1 MQIPIIRDGKHLLPS
16 NKKKRFCCFIGTNN
30 VIDLTSLSLSLRWSH
45 LVTQG
50 RMILKERMI
59 IIKSASL
66 SFFSPDPYAAGKSIM
81 TTH

>member
-1 MQIPIIRDGKHLLPS
+1 M
-16 NKKKRFCCFIGTNN
+16 
-30 VIDLTSLSLSLRWSH
+30 IDLTSLSLSLRLSH

-66 SFFSPDPYAAGKSIM
+66 SFLFPDPYAVGKSIM